1 MRSCINYNTFRKLNA
16 QLTQRE
22 VPKVI
27 GADGGDLGSMG
38 IVQLALRIGTSKVT
52 QNFIVC
58 RELRRNIILG
68 VDFAKRNC
76 AGIQWTT
83 NRTRVLSLNGIK
95 AVEVEEDELGIPVTA
110 SYHVKIPPR
119 HNAVFEVNIHAETEG
134 TQVIMGNKHLLE
146 KHPNMYQHEIAMMTE
161 GNSGGFPLLA
171 ITNLDHVK
179 TLHLAKGEVVGFA
192 RPESSEVTYIAT
204 TNELNIEEV
213 IDVKPKN
220 WIPQR
225 KWSSNSQRIP
235 DPQAMNSEFREHS
248 RKSRPFPDR
257 REREEVTPARKH
269 MTSTFQESTRESREH
284 SQNSRWQGAAKE
296 HSGQRNTDYDAKNCE
311 VEEHSQDSLK
321 QEWCELNG
329 VVESDFLIS
338 PGDIYPNRKVEL
350 EDADIKE
357 ATRISF
363 EALCEQ
369 EHEAFSKN
377 NKDIGRTQLIEME
390 IDTGDSLPVAQSPYT
405 LPLKHYDWVRQE
417 IETLEKSGVIERS
430 LSRWASP
437 VIVVPKKSA
446 PDEPPRRRLCVDY
459 RKVNA
464 LQPEVKRTDKGT
476 GCLSLYPLPKIDEMF
491 SKLGGARIF
500 STIDLRSGYYHIGLT
515 RESRAKSAFVVPMG
529 KWQFKRTPFGLSQAP
544 AYFQLLIDKVLM
556 GCSGFAMGY
565 LDDIIIFSKTEEE
578 HLQHLEEIFVR
589 LRKFGLKMKRE
600 KCSFFKKH
608 IQYLGHLVSK
618 DGFEPLPEKL
628 ESIRKMPAPRT
639 AKEVKQFLGL
649 IGYYRKFVP
658 RFADISRPLTKLTR
672 HNVVFEWTD
681 QCSKAFNHLRELLM
695 EYPILRYPDP
705 KQGYILYTDAS
716 GIGWSG
722 VLTQEHMDDKGK
734 AKNHPIC
741 YVSGQ
746 FRGSQLNWAALTK
759 EAYAIYMSVRRLS
772 FYVTDAEVTI
782 RSDHLPLKKFLN
794 KQTMNSKVNNWAVE
808 LEQFRLHLEWI
819 PGTRNLLAD
828 SLSRLLDV
836 VPDAQKTK
844 EPDDQEFGSYCF
856 EDLEPAKV
864 MEKVSTDVVELL
876 DNSEYQKDSQESR
889 KSQEKPSESEISI
902 EEKKAQDSYSEF
914 PEHSQNSRTESAVK
928 AFELKLEEKPTE
940 TRTLLSSSE
949 CREDSQRSRVSQCV
963 EITEHEDLREI
974 KLPLKPKQLQQL
986 QMNDTYCR
994 DVAKKLHKDMELQKI
1009 FIKEEGVL
1017 YRLWIEDGR
1026 TFKCILVPKVLQD
1039 FMIILAHDYSGH
1051 NGSRRTYNCL
1061 KRQYYWPGIRKQ
1073 IFRHCKKCKECIL
1086 QNQGQPEKCFG
1097 HFDSPDLPMEFI
1109 CMDLVGPIHPPSSR
1123 GNKYVLT
1130 VIDMLTG
1137 YAIAVPIKN
1146 KNSETI
1152 CDAYRDNVYCVFGG
1166 SNRMLTDNGSEFKN
1180 KEMQEV
1186 CDTLGLKHIFSPVY
1200 TPQSNGRLEG
1210 WHRFFKACI
1219 AKHIRGG
1226 GVEWDELVPLAVSA
1240 YNFFPCQSSKESP
1253 FVLMFGR
1260 DPITPVAKLLEPKP
1274 RYYGER
1280 GAALKMDTLRRLY
1293 TIVVNNIR
1301 MAREK
1306 LPKKEEEPHRFKVN
1320 DMVLVKDPDAAVF
1333 EPRYQPNFRVTA
1345 IFGNNR
1351 IEVQDERG
1359 HKSVRRSAHVK
1370 YIEPS
1375 EKVEKQLPSRE
1386 VVKNYGRSSKLLL
1399 AEKDIPDL
1407 HFNVKD
1413 NGDSPE
1419 KTDVMEL
1426 MNVNTEDCVTVPRNS
1441 DVREHS
1447 RNSLESVAGEAQE
1460 RVRDQRSLEQALD
1473 SELHNNTSEYREH
1486 SQKSQD
1492 NGKPT
1497 DKEKPGMKRT
1507 FSKDMH
1513 LQHSECREHSQN
1525 SRIKQAVGVA
1535 VTLSAEETKCSA
1547 ASSDFPEDSQNSRLR
1562 SERETDNGEANVS
1575 IGDRDGLCSVV
1586 ISEFRELSPNSRVVT
1601 EASEGRQKKQHT
1613 SPVCVGEPSENSRDS
1628 LGVGN
1633 NVSVPSFSWLKS
1645 MSQIVGLTATWQD
1658 KVEGNPTGA
1667 NTASNA
1673 KVNISPVHT
1682 EFNFFL

>member
-1 MRSCINYNTFRKLNA
+1 
-16 QLTQRE
+16 
-22 VPKVI
+22 
-27 GADGGDLGSMG
+27 
-38 IVQLALRIGTSKVT
+38 
-52 QNFIVC
+52 
-58 RELRRNIILG
+58 
-68 VDFAKRNC
+68 
-76 AGIQWTT
+76 
-83 NRTRVLSLNGIK
+83 
-95 AVEVEEDELGIPVTA
+95 
-110 SYHVKIPPR
+110 
-119 HNAVFEVNIHAETEG
+119 
-134 TQVIMGNKHLLE
+134 
-146 KHPNMYQHEIAMMTE
+146 
-161 GNSGGFPLLA
+161 
-171 ITNLDHVK
+171 
-179 TLHLAKGEVVGFA
+179 
-192 RPESSEVTYIAT
+192 
-204 TNELNIEEV
+204 
-213 IDVKPKN
+213 
-220 WIPQR
+220 
-225 KWSSNSQRIP
+225 
-235 DPQAMNSEFREHS
+235 
-248 RKSRPFPDR
+248 
-257 REREEVTPARKH
+257 
-269 MTSTFQESTRESREH
+269 
-284 SQNSRWQGAAKE
+284 
-296 HSGQRNTDYDAKNCE
+296 
-311 VEEHSQDSLK
+311 
-321 QEWCELNG
+321 
-329 VVESDFLIS
+329 
-338 PGDIYPNRKVEL
+338 
-350 EDADIKE
+350 
-357 ATRISF
+357 
-363 EALCEQ
+363 
-369 EHEAFSKN
+369 
-377 NKDIGRTQLIEME
+377 
-390 IDTGDSLPVAQSPYT
+390 
-405 LPLKHYDWVRQE
+405 
-417 IETLEKSGVIERS
+417 
-430 LSRWASP
+430 
-437 VIVVPKKSA
+437 
-446 PDEPPRRRLCVDY
+446 
-459 RKVNA
+459 
-464 LQPEVKRTDKGT
+464 
-476 GCLSLYPLPKIDEMF
+476 
-491 SKLGGARIF
+491 
-500 STIDLRSGYYHIGLT
+500 
-515 RESRAKSAFVVPMG
+515 
-529 KWQFKRTPFGLSQAP
+529 
-544 AYFQLLIDKVLM
+544 
-556 GCSGFAMGY
+556 MGY

-578 HLQHLEEIFVR
+578 HLQHLEEIFIR

-608 IQYLGHLVSK
+608 IQYLGHLVSEN
-618 DGFEPLPEKL
+618 GFEPLPEKL

-658 RFADISRPLTKLTR
+658 RFADISRPSTKLTH

-681 QCSKAFNHLRELLM
+681 QCSKAFNDLRELLM

-772 FYVTDAEVTI
+772 FYITDAEVTI

-844 EPDDQEFGSYCF
+844 EPDDHEFGSYCF
-856 EDLEPAKV
+856 EELEPAKV
-864 MEKVSTDVVELL
+864 MEKVSTEVIELN
-876 DNSEYQKDSQESR
+876 DNSEYQNDSQKSW
-889 KSQEKPSESEISI
+889 KSQEKPGENEISI
-902 EEKKAQDSYSEF
+902 EEKKAQDTDSEF
-914 PEHSQNSRTESAVK
+914 PEHSHNSRTESAVK
-928 AFELKLEEKPTE
+928 TFKLKLEEKPME
-940 TRTLLSSSE
+940 KQTLLSGSE
-949 CREDSQRSRVSQCV
+949 CREDSQKSRIDPCV

-974 KLPLKPKQLQQL
+974 RLPLKSKQLQQL
-986 QMNDTYCR
+986 QKNDTYCR

-1009 FIKEEGVL
+1009 FIKEKGVL

-1026 TFKCILVPKVLQD
+1026 TFKCILVPQVLQD

-1073 IFRHCKKCKECIL
+1073 IFRHCKKCKECVL

-1097 HFDSPDLPMEFI
+1097 HFDSPDLLMEFI

-1130 VIDMLTG
+1130 VIDILTG
-1137 YAIAVPIKN
+1137 FTIAVPIKN
-1146 KNSETI
+1146 KNAETI
-1152 CDAYRDNVYCVFGG
+1152 CDAYRDNIYCVFGG
-1166 SNRMLTDNGSEFKN
+1166 SSRMLTDNGSEFKN
-1180 KEMQEV
+1180 EMQEV

-1200 TPQSNGRLEG
+1200 TPQSNRRLEG

-1219 AKHIRGG
+1219 AKHIRGSE
-1226 GVEWDELVPLAVSA
+1226 VEWDELVPLVVSA

-1260 DPITPVAKLLEPKP
+1260 DPITPVAKLLEPKL
-1274 RYYGER
+1274 RYYGEQ

-1293 TIVVNNIR
+1293 TIVVQNIR
-1301 MAREK
+1301 KAREK
-1306 LPKKEEEPHRFKVN
+1306 LPKKEEELHQFKVN

-1375 EKVEKQLPSRE
+1375 EKVEKQLPSGE

-1407 HFNVKD
+1407 HFDVKD

-1426 MNVNTEDCVTVPRNS
+1426 MNVNTEDCVTVPWNS
-1441 DVREHS
+1441 DFREHS
-1447 RNSLESVAGEAQE
+1447 RNSLENAAGEEQE
-1460 RVRDQRSLEQALD
+1460 R
-1473 SELHNNTSEYREH
+1473 
-1486 SQKSQD
+1486 D
-1492 NGKPT
+1492 NVKPT
-1497 DKEKPGMKRT
+1497 HVETPGKLTKRT
-1507 FSKDMH
+1507 FSRDSH
-1513 LQHSECREHSQN
+1513 LQHSDFPEHSQN
-1525 SRIKQAVGVA
+1525 SRIKQVA
-1535 VTLSAEETKCSA
+1535 VTVNAEDTKLSA
-1547 ASSDFPEDSQNSRLR
+1547 ASSDFPENSQNSLP
-1562 SERETDNGEANVS
+1562 SRECEMDNGEANVS
-1575 IGDRDGLCSVV
+1575 FGDCDGQCLMTV
-1586 ISEFRELSPNSRVVT
+1586 SEFRELSLNSQVET
-1601 EASEGRQKKQHT
+1601 EASECRQKKQHT
-1613 SPVCVGEPSENSRDS
+1613 RPVCVGEPSEYLRDS

>member
-1 MRSCINYNTFRKLNA
+1 MRSCINYNTFRKLNV

-38 IVQLALRIGTSKVT
+38 TVQLTLSIGSSKVT

-68 VDFAKRNC
+68 VDFAKRYC

-134 TQVIMGNKHLLE
+134 TQVIKGNKHLLE
-146 KHPNMYQHEIAMMTE
+146 KHPNMYQHEITMMSE
-161 GNSGGFPLLA
+161 EKSSRFPLLA

-192 RPESSEVTYIAT
+192 IPESSEVTYIAT
-204 TNELNIEEV
+204 TNELNVEEV
-213 IDVKPKN
+213 IDVKPRN

-225 KWSSNSQRIP
+225 KWSSHTQRIP
-235 DPQAMNSEFREHS
+235 EPQAMNSEFREHS
-248 RKSRPFPDR
+248 RKSRAFPDGR
-257 REREEVTPARKH
+257 KPGERTTVGKDI
-269 MTSTFQESTRESREH
+269 TSTFQESTRESREH

-296 HSGQRNTDYDAKNCE
+296 NSGQPSTNYDAKNCE

-321 QEWCELNG
+321 EEWCELNE

-363 EALCEQ
+363 EALCKQ
-369 EHEAFSKN
+369 QHEAFSKN

-544 AYFQLLIDKVLM
+544 AYFQLLIDQVLM

-578 HLQHLEEIFVR
+578 HLQHLEEIFIR

-608 IQYLGHLVSK
+608 IQYLGHLVSER
-618 DGFEPLPEKL
+618 GFEPLPEKL

-672 HNVVFEWTD
+672 HNVVFEWTG

-722 VLTQEHMDDKGK
+722 VLTQEHLDERGK

-844 EPDDQEFGSYCF
+844 EPDDHEFGSYCF
-856 EDLEPAKV
+856 EELEPAKV
-864 MEKVSTDVVELL
+864 MDKVNTEVIELK
-876 DNSEYQKDSQESR
+876 DNSEFPNDSQESR
-889 KSQEKPSESEISI
+889 KSLEKPVESEISI

-914 PEHSQNSRTESAVK
+914 SEHSQNSLTESAVK
-928 AFELKLEEKPTE
+928 FFEIKFGEKPKAK
-940 TRTLLSSSE
+940 RTLLSGSE
-949 CREDSQRSRVSQCV
+949 CREDSQKSRGSQCV

-974 KLPLKPKQLQQL
+974 KLPLKQKQLQQL

-994 DVAKKLHKDMELQKI
+994 DVAKKLHKDIELQKI

-1026 TFKCILVPKVLQD
+1026 TFKCILVPQVLQD

-1073 IFRHCKKCKECIL
+1073 IFRHCKKCKECVL

-1137 YAIAVPIKN
+1137 FTIAVPIKN
-1146 KNSETI
+1146 KNAETI
-1152 CDAYRDNVYCVFGG
+1152 CDAYRDNIYCVFGG
-1166 SNRMLTDNGSEFKN
+1166 SSRMLTDNGSEFKN

-1260 DPITPVAKLLEPKP
+1260 DPITPVAKLLEPRP

-1280 GAALKMDTLRRLY
+1280 GTALKMDTLRRLY

-1301 MAREK
+1301 KAREK
-1306 LPKKEEEPHRFKVN
+1306 LPKKEEEPHKFKVN

-1370 YIEPS
+1370 YIAPS
-1375 EKVEKQLPSRE
+1375 EKVVNQLPSE
-1386 VVKNYGRSSKLLL
+1386 QVVKNYGRSSKLFL

-1407 HFNVKD
+1407 HFEVKD
-1413 NGDSPE
+1413 NGDPPE
-1419 KTDVMEL
+1419 ETDVMEL
-1426 MNVNTEDCVTVPRNS
+1426 MNVNTEDCVTEPRNS
-1441 DVREHS
+1441 EFQKHS
-1447 RNSLESVAGEAQE
+1447 RNSLENVAGEAQE
-1460 RVRDQRSLEQALD
+1460 RVQDQRSLKQALD
-1473 SELHNNTSEYREH
+1473 SELLSNTSEYREH
-1486 SQKSQD
+1486 SQ
-1492 NGKPT
+1492 
-1497 DKEKPGMKRT
+1497 
-1507 FSKDMH
+1507 
-1513 LQHSECREHSQN
+1513 N
-1525 SRIKQAVGVA
+1525 SRKKQPAGVEMT
-1535 VTLSAEETKCSA
+1535 VSAEDATITA
-1547 ASSDFPEDSQNSRLR
+1547 ASSDFSKHSQNSLSGGEPNADPGEVKTTFGDPDGRCLR
-1562 SERETDNGEANVS
+1562 TV
-1575 IGDRDGLCSVV
+1575 
-1586 ISEFRELSPNSRVVT
+1586 SEFRELSPNSRVVT
-1601 EASEGRQKKQHT
+1601 QASDDRHQYTKPGCI
-1613 SPVCVGEPSENSRDS
+1613 SEPSKYSRDS

-1633 NVSVPSFSWLKS
+1633 NVSVSSFSWLKS